1 MTFFKHI
8 KIQKTILI
16 LIYSVF
22 LVLGGCNENGQK
34 PIDHK
39 KNLVQSNAALKET
52 NKGKTLLAIFAHPD
66 DEIVISPILSKY
78 QKEGVRIHLVI
89 VTDGSN
95 GVTPHANI
103 PAGELLAKTR
113 AEEALC
119 VTKTLGINPPIF
131 LKYTDGDLALKENTN
146 SLDEKIDSLFT
157 SYKPNVVISFGPG
170 GQYGHPDHRIVSNVV
185 TEVFQRETSKSLQ
198 NLLYYAYPKETS
210 NKDINF
216 KTDLVQWLNDN
227 LKRTQKK
234 FLTYR
239 IRYDKDDLDLGH
251 TASNCHKSQYTP
263 DAIDDLLTI
272 VAQTDS
278 VLYFRPWNGS
288 NEIKN
293 NIFE

>member
-1 MTFFKHI
+1 MKKSI
-8 KIQKTILI
+8 DQKENSIQRNT
-16 LIYSVF
+16 SH
-22 LVLGGCNENGQK
+22 Q
-34 PIDHK
+34 
-39 KNLVQSNAALKET
+39 ET
-52 NKGKTLLAIFAHPD
+52 YKGKTLMAIFAHPD

-78 QKEGVRIHLVI
+78 QKQGVNVHLVI

-95 GVTPHANI
+95 GVTPHAKI

-119 VTKTLGINPPIF
+119 VTTTLNINPPIF
-131 LKYTDGDLALKENTN
+131 LEYTDGDLALKENIN

-157 SYKPNVVISFGPG
+157 TYTPNTVISFGPG

-185 TEVFQRETSKSLQ
+185 TEVFQRETSESLQ
-198 NLLYYAYPKETS
+198 NLLYYAYPKETD
-210 NKDINF
+210 NKNVNF

-234 FLTYR
+234 FLSYQ
-239 IRYDKDDLDLGH
+239 ILYSKEDLELGH
-251 TASNCHKSQYTP
+251 KSANCHKSQYNE

-278 VLYFRPWNGS
+278 VIYFRPWNGS